1 MCTRLACGP
10 AVVVHEGM
18 AQSGPC
24 REGDVRVCVLQA
36 TELLFPLEKV
46 DPASCLSQ
54 SLFGFIFVIYNV
66 IFMLIFS
73 F

>member
-1 MCTRLACGP
+1 MCTRVTCGP

-24 REGDVRVCVLQA
+24 REEGVCVCVRQA
-36 TELLFPLEKV
+36 TELSFPLEKV
-46 DPASCLSQ
+46 DPASCFSK
-54 SLFGFIFVIYNV
+54 SLEFIFVIYNV
-66 IFMLIFS
+66 IFALIFS